1 MNYASLDMVSGN
13 ISDKQNLARAGGA
26 KYLEHHLLLGEDD
39 SPAFHQQ
46 VSSVSSPVAAAV
58 LAGIQDN

>member
-1 MNYASLDMVSGN
+1 MDFASLDMASGN
-13 ISDKQNLARAGGA
+13 ICDKQNLARAAGA

-46 VSSVSSPVAAAV
+46 VSSV
-58 LAGIQDN
+58 